1 MSTFFKGMSVL
12 VIANFLGEVV
22 EFLVNM
28 ILAREL
34 GESGMGHY
42 MTILPTIF
50 LIMMVASFELPVSIS
65 KMVAEKDESFHRSMI
80 RHAIRLAV
88 VFTAV
93 LFLAAAVILP
103 LIPVFKDYHPLL
115 KWVVLSLIP
124 VMTISAIARGFFMGK
139 QQMGKIAVSHFL
151 RRVVQ
156 LGLLTVVFQFFDFGS
171 ETALL
176 VAFCTMA
183 GSELVVFLYLLHFFV
198 MSYQRIKRVPG
209 KVLSGREV
217 RKNLVAVSVPTT
229 GLRIFHSLSHAI
241 QPFLIKAAVVA
252 AGISPEMATEQF
264 GMLAGVAMTIGFF
277 PAFIAHSFLII
288 LIPTVSKAYA
298 EKEFHKLQKLLQQV
312 MLLTILYGL
321 PAVTAF
327 YFLAEPLSSMFFHSK
342 EAAVYLQLL
351 APYFLFHYFTIP
363 MQAYLL
369 GLGLVKDAFI
379 HSVYATVVTFTLIYV
394 LGSRPEWQME
404 GVIVGMNAGSLVI
417 LFLHYLT
424 ICKKI
429 GITWLPKSMI
439 RYPRY

>member
-1 MSTFFKGMSVL
+1 MSTFLKGMSVL
-12 VIANFLGEVV
+12 VIANFFGEII

-50 LIMMVASFELPVSIS
+50 LIMMLASFELPVSIS
-65 KMVAEKDESFHRSMI
+65 KMVAEKDETYHRSMI
-80 RHAIRLAV
+80 SHALRLAI

-93 LFLAAAVILP
+93 LFLAAAFALP
-103 LIPVFKDYHPLL
+103 LIPVFHDFHPMM
-115 KWVVLSLIP
+115 KWIVLMLIP

-151 RRVVQ
+151 RRIVQ
-156 LGLLTVVFQFFDFGS
+156 LGLLTVVFQLFEFGS

-176 VAFCTMA
+176 VAFCTLA
-183 GSELVVFLYLLHFFV
+183 GSELVVFLYLLHLFIV
-198 MSYQRIKRVPG
+198 SYQRIKRVPG
-209 KVLSGREV
+209 KSLSGREV
-217 RKNLVAVSVPTT
+217 RKSLVAVSVPTT
-229 GLRIFHSLSHAI
+229 GLRIFHALSHAV
-241 QPFLIKAAVVA
+241 QPFLIKAAVVS
-252 AGISPEMATEQF
+252 AGVSPGLATEQF

-277 PAFIAHSFLII
+277 PAFIAHSFLIV

-298 EKEFHKLQKLLQQV
+298 QKEFHKLQKMLQQV
-312 MLLTILYGL
+312 MLLTFLYGI

-327 YFLAEPLSSMFFHSK
+327 YFLAEPLTNLFFHSND
-342 EAAVYLQLL
+342 AAVYLQLL

-369 GLGLVKDAFI
+369 GLGLIKDTFL
-379 HSVYATVVTFTLIYV
+379 HSVWATVVTFTLIYLV
-394 LGSRPEWQME
+394 GSRPEWQME
-404 GVIVGMNAGSLVI
+404 GVIIGMNSGSLII
-417 LFLHYLT
+417 LLLHYLT

-429 GITWLPKSMI
+429 GITWLAQDKIQES
-439 RYPRY
+439 RF

>member
-1 MSTFFKGMSVL
+1 MNTFLKGMSIL

-22 EFLVNM
+22 EFLINM

-34 GESGMGHY
+34 GEGGMGHY

-50 LIMMVASFELPVSIS
+50 LIMMLASFELPVSIS
-65 KMVAEKDESFHRSMI
+65 KMVAERDESYHRSMI
-80 RHAIRLAV
+80 SHAIRLAV
-88 VFTAV
+88 MFTAV
-93 LFLAAAVILP
+93 LFIAAALVLP
-103 LIPVFKDYHPLL
+103 IIPVFKDYHPLL

-139 QQMGKIAVSHFL
+139 QDMGKIAMSHFL

-156 LGLLTVVFQFFDFGS
+156 LGLLTVVFQFLEFGS
-171 ETALL
+171 EAALL
-176 VAFCTMA
+176 VAFCTLA
-183 GSELVVFLYLLHFFV
+183 GSELVVFLYLLHFFI

-209 KVLSGREV
+209 KPLSGREV

-229 GLRIFHSLSHAI
+229 GLRIFHSLTHAV
-241 QPFLIKAAVVA
+241 QPFLIKAAVITAGVA
-252 AGISPEMATEQF
+252 PDMATEQF

-312 MLLTILYGL
+312 MLLTFLYGL

-327 YFLAEPLSSMFFHSK
+327 YFLAEPLTSMFFHSK
-342 EAAVYLQLL
+342 EAAIYLQLL

-363 MQAYLL
+363 MQAYLI
-369 GLGLVKDAFI
+369 GLGLIKDAFI
-379 HSVYATVVTFTLIYV
+379 HSLYATAVTFSLIYFV
-394 LGSRPEWQME
+394 GSRPEWQME
-404 GVIVGMNAGSLVI
+404 GVIIGMNTGSLVI

-429 GITWLPKSMI
+429 GITWLAKSSVRHT
-439 RYPRY
+439 RY

>member
-1 MSTFFKGMSVL
+1 MNTFLKGMSVL
-12 VIANFLGEVV
+12 VIATFLGEVV

-34 GESGMGHY
+34 GESGMGHF

-50 LIMMVASFELPVSIS
+50 LIMMLASFELPVSIS
-65 KMVAEKDESFHRSMI
+65 KMVAEKDESYHRSMI
-80 RHAIRLAV
+80 SHAVRLAV
-88 VFTAV
+88 TFTAV
-93 LFLAAAVILP
+93 LFLAAAIILP
-103 LIPVFKDYHPLL
+103 MVPVFQDYHPLL
-115 KWVVLSLIP
+115 KWVVLALIP

-139 QQMGKIAVSHFL
+139 QEMGKIAVSHFL

-156 LGLLTVVFQFFDFGS
+156 LGLLTALFQFFEFGS
-171 ETALL
+171 EAALL
-176 VAFCTMA
+176 VAFCTLA
-183 GSELVVFLYLLHFFV
+183 ASELVVFLYLLHLFI

-209 KVLSGREV
+209 KTLSGREV

-229 GLRIFHSLSHAI
+229 GLRIFHSLTHAV
-241 QPFLIKAAVVA
+241 QPFLIKAAIIS
-252 AGISPEMATEQF
+252 AGVSPEAATEQF
-264 GMLAGVAMTIGFF
+264 GMMAGVAMTIGFF

-312 MLLTILYGL
+312 MLLTFLYGL

-327 YFLAEPLSSMFFHSK
+327 FFLAEPMTTKFFHS
-342 EAAVYLQLL
+342 EDSAVYLQLL

-363 MQAYLL
+363 MQAYLI
-369 GLGLVKDAFI
+369 GLGLIKDAFI
-379 HSVYATVVTFTLIYV
+379 HSVYATAVTFSLIYLV
-394 LGSRPEWQME
+394 GSRPEWQME
-404 GVIVGMNAGSLVI
+404 GVIIGMNTGSLVI

-429 GITWLPKSMI
+429 GITWLARSSVRHT
-439 RYPRY
+439 RY

>member
-1 MSTFFKGMSVL
+1 MNTFLKGMSIL
-12 VIANFLGEVV
+12 VIATFLGEVV

-34 GESGMGHY
+34 GESGMGQF

-50 LIMMVASFELPVSIS
+50 LIMMLASFELPVSIS
-65 KMVAEKDESFHRSMI
+65 KMVAERDETYHRIMI
-80 RHAIRLAV
+80 RHAVRLALL
-88 VFTAV
+88 FTAV
-93 LFLAAAVILP
+93 LFFAAAVILP
-103 LIPVFKDYHPLL
+103 MVPVFHDYHPLL

-139 QQMGKIAVSHFL
+139 QEMGKIAVSHFL

-156 LGLLTVVFQFFDFGS
+156 LILLTLLFQYFSFDR
-171 ETALL
+171 EAALL
-176 VAFCTMA
+176 VAFCTLA
-183 GSELVVFLYLLHFFV
+183 GSELVVFLYLLHHFI
-198 MSYQRIKRVPG
+198 MSYQKITTVPG
-209 KVLSGREV
+209 KYLSGRDV
-217 RKNLVAVSVPTT
+217 RKNLMAVSVPTT
-229 GLRIFHSLSHAI
+229 GLRIFHSLTHAI
-241 QPFLIKAAVVA
+241 QPFLIKAAVVS
-252 AGISPEMATEQF
+252 AGVSPELATEQF
-264 GMLAGVAMTIGFF
+264 GMMAGVAMTIGFF

-312 MLLTILYGL
+312 MLLTFLYGL

-327 YFLAEPLSSMFFHSK
+327 YFLAEPMTARFFHS
-342 EAAVYLQLL
+342 EDAAIYVQLL

-363 MQAYLL
+363 MQAYLI

-379 HSVYATVVTFTLIYV
+379 HSVYATVVTFSLIYL

-429 GITWLPKSMI
+429 GITWLARSSV
-439 RYPRY
+439 RETRL

>member
-1 MSTFFKGMSVL
+1 MSTFLKGMSVL
-12 VIANFLGEVV
+12 VIANFFGEVI

-50 LIMMVASFELPVSIS
+50 LIMMLASFELPVSIS
-65 KMVAEKDESFHRSMI
+65 KMVAEKDETYHRSMI
-80 RHAIRLAV
+80 SHAVRLAV
-88 VFTAV
+88 MFTAI
-93 LFLAAAVILP
+93 LFMAAAVALP
-103 LIPVFKDYHPLL
+103 LIPVFQEFHPMM
-115 KWVVLSLIP
+115 KWVVLMLIP

-151 RRVVQ
+151 RRIVQ
-156 LGLLTVVFQFFDFGS
+156 LGLLTVVFQFFEFGS

-176 VAFCTMA
+176 VAFCTLA
-183 GSELVVFLYLLHFFV
+183 GSELVVFLYLLHLFIL
-198 MSYQRIKRVPG
+198 SYQRIKRVPG
-209 KVLSGREV
+209 KTLSGREV

-229 GLRIFHSLSHAI
+229 GLRIFHSLTHAV
-241 QPFLIKAAVVA
+241 QPFLIKAAVVT
-252 AGISPEMATEQF
+252 AGVSPGLATEQF

-277 PAFIAHSFLII
+277 PAFIAHSFLIV

-298 EKEFHKLQKLLQQV
+298 QKEFHKLQKLLQQV
-312 MLLTILYGL
+312 MLLTFLYGL
-321 PAVTAF
+321 PSVTAF
-327 YFLAEPLSSMFFHSK
+327 YFLAEPLTNLFFHSND
-342 EAAVYLQLL
+342 AAVYLQLL

-379 HSVYATVVTFTLIYV
+379 HSLWATVVTFTLIYLV
-394 LGSRPEWQME
+394 GSRPEWQME
-404 GVIVGMNAGSLVI
+404 GVIIGMNSGSLVI

-429 GITWLPKSMI
+429 GITWLAKDTI
-439 RYPRY
+439 RETRY

>member
-1 MSTFFKGMSVL
+1 MSTFLKGMSVL
-12 VIANFLGEVV
+12 VIATFLAEVV

-50 LIMMVASFELPVSIS
+50 LIMMLATFELPVSIS
-65 KMVAEKDESFHRSMI
+65 KMIAEKDVLYHKSMI
-80 RHAIRLAV
+80 SHAVRLAV
-88 VFTAV
+88 TFTAV
-93 LFLAAAVILP
+93 LFIAAAFVLP
-103 LIPVFKDYHPLL
+103 VVPVFNDYHPLL

-139 QQMGKIAVSHFL
+139 QEMGKIAISHFL
-151 RRVVQ
+151 RRSVQ
-156 LGLLTVVFQFFDFGS
+156 LVLLTVVFQYFDFGS

-176 VAFCTMA
+176 VAFCTLA
-183 GSELVVFLYLLHFFV
+183 GSELVVFLYLLHLFI

-209 KVLSGREV
+209 KPVSGREV
-217 RKNLVAVSVPTT
+217 RKDLIAVSVPTT
-229 GLRIFHSLSHAI
+229 GLRIFHSLTHAV
-241 QPFLIKAAVVA
+241 QPFLIKAAVIS

-264 GMLAGVAMTIGFF
+264 GMLAGIAMTVGFF

-288 LIPTVSKAYA
+288 LIPTVSKAYT
-298 EKEFHKLQKLLQQV
+298 EKEYHKLQKLLQQV
-312 MLLTILYGL
+312 MLLTFLYGL

-327 YFLAEPLSSMFFHSK
+327 YFLAEPLTNMFFHSK
-342 EAAVYLQLL
+342 DAAIYLQLL

-363 MQAYLL
+363 MQAYLI

-379 HSVYATVVTFTLIYV
+379 HSVYATAVTFSLIYLV
-394 LGSRPEWQME
+394 GSRPEWGME
-404 GVIVGMNAGSLVI
+404 GVIVGMNTGSLVI

-429 GITWLPKSMI
+429 GITWLAKNSI
-439 RYPRY
+439 SDSRY

>member
-1 MSTFFKGMSVL
+1 MNTFLKGMTVL
-12 VIANFLGEVV
+12 VIATFFAEVV

-50 LIMMVASFELPVSIS
+50 LIMMLASFELPVSIS
-65 KMVAEKDESFHRSMI
+65 KMIAEKDESYHRSMI
-80 RHAIRLAV
+80 RHAVRMAL

-93 LFLAAAVILP
+93 LVIGAAIVLP
-103 LIPVFKDYHPLL
+103 IIPVFNDYHPLM
-115 KWVVLSLIP
+115 KWVVLALIP

-139 QQMGKIAVSHFL
+139 QEMGRIAVSHFL
-151 RRVVQ
+151 RRAVQ
-156 LGLLTVVFQFFDFGS
+156 LALLTAVFQFFEFGS

-176 VAFCTMA
+176 VAFCTLA
-183 GSELVVFLYLLHFFV
+183 GSELVVFLYLLHYFF
-198 MSYQRIKRVPG
+198 MSYQKIKRVPG
-209 KVLSGREV
+209 KPVSGHEV
-217 RKNLVAVSVPTT
+217 RRNLVAVSVPTT
-229 GLRIFHSLSHAI
+229 GLRIFHSLTHAV
-241 QPFLIKAAVVA
+241 QPFLIKFAIVS
-252 AGISPEMATEQF
+252 AGLSTEMATEQF
-264 GMLAGVAMTIGFF
+264 GMMAGIAMTIGFF

-298 EKEFHKLQKLLQQV
+298 EKEFAKLQKLLQQV
-312 MLLTILYGL
+312 MLLTFLYGL

-327 YFLAEPLSSMFFHSK
+327 YFLAEPLTTRFFHS
-342 EAAVYLQLL
+342 EQAAVYLQLL

-363 MQAYLL
+363 MQAYLI

-379 HSVYATVVTFTLIYV
+379 HSVYATVVTFSLIY
-394 LGSRPEWQME
+394 LIGSRPEWGME
-404 GVIVGMNAGSLVI
+404 GVIIGMNTGSLVI

-429 GITWLPKSMI
+429 GITWMAKRTI
-439 RYPRY
+439 RNPRY

>member
-1 MSTFFKGMSVL
+1 MNTFLKGMAIL
-12 VIANFLGEVV
+12 VVANFLGEVV

-34 GESGMGHY
+34 GGSGMGHY
-42 MTILPTIF
+42 MTIVPTIF
-50 LIMMVASFELPVSIS
+50 LIMMLASFELPVSIS
-65 KMVAEKDESFHRSMI
+65 KMVAEKDDSYHRSMI
-80 RHAIRLAV
+80 RHAIRLAI
-88 VFTAV
+88 VFTAI
-93 LFLAAAVILP
+93 LFIAAAVALP
-103 LIPVFKDYHPLL
+103 VIPVFKDYHPLL
-115 KWVVLSLIP
+115 KWVVLALIP

-151 RRVVQ
+151 RRIVQ
-156 LGLLTVVFQFFDFGS
+156 LGLLTFLFQFFEFGS

-176 VAFCTMA
+176 VAFCTLA
-183 GSELVVFLYLLHFFV
+183 GSELVVFLYLLHLFIL
-198 MSYQRIKRVPG
+198 SYQRIKRVPG
-209 KVLSGREV
+209 KHLSGREV

-229 GLRIFHSLSHAI
+229 GLRIFHSLTHAV
-241 QPFLIKAAVVA
+241 QPFLIKAAVVS
-252 AGISPEMATEQF
+252 AGLSPEMATEQF

-312 MLLTILYGL
+312 MLLTVIYGL
-321 PAVTAF
+321 PSVTAF
-327 YFLAEPLSSMFFHSK
+327 YFLAEPLTSKFFHSH
-342 EAAVYLQLL
+342 EAAVYVQLL

-363 MQAYLL
+363 MQAYLI
-369 GLGLVKDAFI
+369 GLGLIKDAFI
-379 HSVYATVVTFTLIYV
+379 HSVYATAVTFSLIYL
-394 LGSRPEWQME
+394 LGSRPEWHME
-404 GVIVGMNAGSLVI
+404 GVILGMNTGSLVI

-429 GITWLPKSMI
+429 GITWRAKSTI

>member
-1 MSTFFKGMSVL
+1 MNTFFKGMSVL
-12 VIANFLGEVV
+12 VIATFLGEVM

-50 LIMMVASFELPVSIS
+50 LIMMLASFELPVSIS
-65 KMVAEKDESFHRSMI
+65 KLVAEKDETYHRSMI
-80 RHAIRLAV
+80 GHAIRLAV
-88 VFTAV
+88 IFTAV
-93 LFLAAAVILP
+93 LFIAAALVLP
-103 LIPVFKDYHPLL
+103 VLPVFKDYHPLL

-139 QQMGKIAVSHFL
+139 QQMGKIAVSHFM
-151 RRVVQ
+151 RRIVQ
-156 LGLLTVVFQFFDFGS
+156 LGLLTAVFQFFEFGS

-176 VAFCTMA
+176 VAFCTLA
-183 GSELVVFLYLLHFFV
+183 GSELVVFLYLLHLFV
-198 MSYQRIKRVPG
+198 LSYQGIKRVPG
-209 KVLSGREV
+209 KTMSGSEV

-229 GLRIFHSLSHAI
+229 GLRIFHSLTHAI
-241 QPFLIKAAVVA
+241 QPFLIKVAVIS
-252 AGISPEMATEQF
+252 AGVSPEMATEQF

-298 EKEFHKLQKLLQQV
+298 NNEFHKLQKLLQQV
-312 MLLTILYGL
+312 MMMTFLYGL

-327 YFLAEPLSSMFFHSK
+327 YFLAEPLTSMFFQSK

-363 MQAYLL
+363 MQAYLI

-379 HSVYATVVTFTLIYV
+379 HSVWATIVTFSLIY
-394 LGSRPEWQME
+394 LMGSQPGWRME
-404 GVIVGMNAGSLVI
+404 GVIVGMNTGSLVI

-424 ICKKI
+424 ISKKI
-429 GITWLPKSMI
+429 GIVWGSRSSIPDS
-439 RYPRY
+439 RY